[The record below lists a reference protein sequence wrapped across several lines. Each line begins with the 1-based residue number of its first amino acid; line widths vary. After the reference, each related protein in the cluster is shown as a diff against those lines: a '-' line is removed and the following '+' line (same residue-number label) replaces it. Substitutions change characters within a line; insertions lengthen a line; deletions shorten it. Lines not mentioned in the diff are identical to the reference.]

1 MVLSDIFIS
10 YSRKDATFV
19 GRLNQ
24 KLHEEGLDV
33 WIDWEDI
40 PYSSNWWNEISQA
53 VDGASAFVCV
63 LSDDYFKSETCAAE
77 LKLAEERNKR
87 IIPVCYKDFDRKL
100 NTSNAVAKTNW
111 LLFSTDDDFDSS
123 FASLIDTLKADLDWR
138 KFHARLQVRAAE
150 WAQKDK
156 DSSYHLF
163 GQDLDDAVV
172 QLKVE
177 QEKTLPLTTLQHN
190 YIEASKAGARELTRR
205 QLRGFY
211 WAALAY
217 SAVQVFVIYF
227 WDFDSMSETAMIKM
241 SWVWLPGL
249 SFALAGLTVGRYKMK
264 AAFIVMAVT
273 MVLFGVFYSAIW
285 PSL

>member
-1 MVLSDIFIS
+1 MVLNDIFIS
-10 YSRKDATFV
+10 YSRRDSTFV
-19 GRLNQ
+19 NRLSK
-24 KLHEEGLDV
+24 KLHEQGLDV

-63 LSDDYFKSETCAAE
+63 LSDDYFKSETCVAE

-87 IIPVCYKDFDRKL
+87 IIPVWYKDFDRKL
-100 NTSNAVAKTNW
+100 NNSNAVAKTNW
-111 LLFSTDDDFDSS
+111 LLFSTDDDFAKS
-123 FASLIDTLKADLDWR
+123 FDSLIDTLNADLDWR
-138 KFHARLQVRAAE
+138 KFHARLQVRASE
-150 WAQKDK
+150 WTQKNN

-163 GQDLDDAVV
+163 GQDLEEALARL
-172 QLKVE
+172 QSE
-177 QEKTLPLTTLQHN
+177 HEKALPLTTLQHN
-190 YIEASKAGARELTRR
+190 YIEASKAGAKELTRR
-205 QLRGFY
+205 QLKGFY

-264 AAFIVMAVT
+264 PAFIVMAVT
-273 MVLFGVFYSAIW
+273 MLLFAVFYSAIW